1 MSDHIPDAGKM
12 VSDTPRTDE
21 QEHFI
26 DGDRGIVDSGLAREL
41 ERELNAANERI
52 KRLEDIID
60 RAANRFFDDGSD
72 GKVATEMLTIL
83 GEMVDEEPMNDTPP
97 KCSEHP
103 RNPFILSENQVRISP

>member
-1 MSDHIPDAGKM
+1 MSE
-12 VSDTPRTDE
+12 TPRTDE

-41 ERELNAANERI
+41 ERELNASNERI

-72 GKVATEMLTIL
+72 RQTAVEMLMIL
-83 GEMVDEEPMNDTPP
+83 EE
-97 KCSEHP
+97 
-103 RNPFILSENQVRISP
+103 VRKAKP

>member
-52 KRLEDIID
+52 KRLEEAGDWAVYASD
-60 RAANRFFDDGSD
+60 REDHIRAELAWR
-72 GKVATEMLTIL
+72 KAKEAK
-83 GEMVDEEPMNDTPP
+83 P
-97 KCSEHP
+97 
-103 RNPFILSENQVRISP
+103 